1 MTGAAAR
8 LRHPFRR
15 PLAELIAAVLVAAV
29 LPAQAADIPARI
41 SARPLA
47 GFSTATPNKTRF
59 GGLDF
64 VGGFTISSNR
74 REVGALSG
82 LVITGAGRGL
92 LAITDDGLML
102 KAAIVR
108 DKAGRPT
115 GLADAAL
122 RRMATTAGPLS
133 PVKVKADTE
142 GLDLYKGA
150 DGRTYAVVSFEQKP
164 AVVTGPL
171 GADGFI
177 GPMAGVELPK
187 ETRRLQSN
195 RGLESVAALP
205 AGSGLPG
212 RFLVIAEQA
221 ERKAGTDN
229 PPGWVIGGK
238 APLAFRVKRSLDY
251 DITDAKVGPDERL
264 YLLERKFSFSEGI
277 HCRIRVLSLKDIR
290 AGAVID
296 GPTLFEASF
305 AEEIDN
311 MEGLSVWRTANGET
325 RLSLIS
331 DDNRT
336 FFQRTIYLEFR
347 LARP

>member
-1 MTGAAAR
+1 MTGAAVSSRR
-8 LRHPFRR
+8 LV
-15 PLAELIAAVLVAAV
+15 LAGWLIVALVAAV
-29 LPAQAADIPARI
+29 PPVAAADIAARI
-41 SARPLA
+41 TARPLA
-47 GFSTATPNKTRF
+47 GFSTATPGKSRF

-64 VGGFTISSNR
+64 VGGFAVSSNR

-82 LVITGAGRGL
+82 LVVTGAGRGL

-102 KAAIVR
+102 KAAILR

-115 GLADAAL
+115 GLDDASL

-133 PVKVKADTE
+133 PFKAKADTE
-142 GLDLYKGA
+142 GLDFYKGS

-177 GPMAGVELPK
+177 GPMAGIELPK
-187 ETRRLQSN
+187 ETKRLQSN
-195 RGLESVAALP
+195 RGLETAVALP

-212 RFLVIAEQA
+212 RFLIISEQA

-251 DITDAKVGPDERL
+251 DVTDAKVGPDGRL
-264 YLLERKFSFSEGI
+264 YLLERSFSFSEGI
-277 HCRIRVLSLKDIR
+277 HCRIRVLNLKDIR

-296 GPTLFEASF
+296 GPTLFESGLS
-305 AEEIDN
+305 EEIDN

-331 DDNRT
+331 DDNRALL
-336 FFQRTIYLEFR
+336 QRTIYLEFR